1 MNEGRRRR
9 SAKQRRRD
17 ARRAGTGR
25 RKNDNEDFLPQ
36 LVRKAL
42 AKHPLYLLSL
52 AAYIVATV
60 TLDRYAFPTSERKE
74 SLSLENVVIN
84 LAGRRCRET
93 TALLAVLAELLVDDE
108 VLRDRCREEVAA
120 RNDHLPKWIVGLPH
134 VQVHRAVRRTHV
146 LGDGDE
152 LAVGARLA
160 GGTEL
165 TVAVYVD
172 HNELSSA
179 QTITV
184 LDVPIAKVIADASRN
199 IDPDTSYVDVS
210 LADARAWIDQGLTKA
225 GFLPHPDSW
234 RKSLPLVK
242 WLVAQ
247 LPEGGTGRQGPDLDD
262 EVVSQLLPSFFA
274 APAGAPFRD
283 AAYQDLL
290 MTMFDSGSCDPLRW
304 SAARIEWLLDG
315 SCADEHIPLEIAL
328 DASALLRAFVPFAHA
343 QSGVRS
349 ELTDL
354 SLAAID
360 DLSLHHKRNLLKE
373 AAFRYDD
380 DDVEPPPW
388 LTRPN
393 RAS

>member
-25 RKNDNEDFLPQ
+25 RKDDNEDFLTQ

-52 AAYIVATV
+52 AAYIIATV

-74 SLSLENVVIN
+74 SLSLENVVIS

-120 RNDHLPKWIVGLPH
+120 RNDHLPKWIVGLP
-134 VQVHRAVRRTHV
+134 QVEVYRAVRRTHV

-179 QTITV
+179 QTIAV
-184 LDVPIAKVIADASRN
+184 LDGSIATLMADVSRN

-225 GFLPHPDSW
+225 GFLLHPDPW
-234 RKSLPLVK
+234 RESLPLVK

-262 EVVSQLLPSFFA
+262 EVVS
-274 APAGAPFRD
+274 
-283 AAYQDLL
+283 
-290 MTMFDSGSCDPLRW
+290 
-304 SAARIEWLLDG
+304 
-315 SCADEHIPLEIAL
+315 
-328 DASALLRAFVPFAHA
+328 
-343 QSGVRS
+343 
-349 ELTDL
+349 
-354 SLAAID
+354 
-360 DLSLHHKRNLLKE
+360 
-373 AAFRYDD
+373 
-380 DDVEPPPW
+380 
-388 LTRPN
+388 
-393 RAS
+393 